1 MSQRIQELIKEVKTD
16 TSGRWV
22 DTSELPVLAE
32 KIVRECTDV
41 VKHTPKHCAHTT
53 YDLNIVDCTIQ
64 KSVDKMLDHFNLA
77 KQY

>member
-1 MSQRIQELIKEVKTD
+1 MSQQIQELINEVKTD

-22 DTSELPVLAE
+22 HASELPVLVE

-41 VKHTPKHCAHTT
+41 VKQTPTHCAHTT
-53 YDLNIVDCTIQ
+53 YDLSIVDCTIQ
-64 KSVDKMLDHFNLA
+64 KSVDEILGHFNLA

>member
-22 DTSELPVLAE
+22 DTSELPVLSE

-53 YDLNIVDCTIQ
+53 YDLGIVNCTIE
-64 KSVDKMLDHFNLA
+64 KSVDEILGHFNLA

>member
-22 DTSELPVLAE
+22 DTSELPVLVE

-53 YDLNIVDCTIQ
+53 YDLGIVNCTIE
-64 KSVDKMLDHFNLA
+64 KSVDTILGHFNLA

>member
-22 DTSELPVLAE
+22 DTSELPVLVE

-53 YDLNIVDCTIQ
+53 YDLGIVNCTIE
-64 KSVDKMLDHFNLA
+64 KSVDEILGHFNLA

>member
-41 VKHTPKHCAHTT
+41 VNHTPKHCAHTT
-53 YDLNIVDCTIQ
+53 YDLGIVNCTIE
-64 KSVDKMLDHFNLA
+64 KSVDEILSHFNLA

>member
-32 KIVRECTDV
+32 TIVRECVDI
-41 VKHTPKHCAHTT
+41 VKQTPTHCAHTT
-53 YDLNIVDCTIQ
+53 HDLSIVNCTIE
-64 KSVDKMLDHFNLA
+64 KSVDRILYHFNLA